1 MAGEVIKVGDGVM
14 NRDEALK
21 MAGGFEPL
29 HDPLSSPGWLMLI
42 LGAIVEP
49 LVLTMLEFHADVLA
63 YRAIGSEP
71 VRDQNTR
78 NTSLFADEL
87 AQESLGGA
95 PVTTALHQR
104 VKHEAVLIDGAPE
117 PVFLAADGGDESSS
131 PGELHP
137 QALTDPDVSV
147 STHPAPT
154 VHPVNG
160 FALPKGSS
168 RMAVDLSIKPAS
180 VAASL

>member
-49 LVLTMLEFHADVLA
+49 LVLTMLEFHAHVLA
-63 YRAIGSEP
+63 CRAIGSEP

-117 PVFLAADGGDESSS
+117 PVFLAADGDDEASGA
-131 PGELHP
+131 GEFHP
-137 QALTDPDVSV
+137 RALSEPDVILSH
-147 STHPAPT
+147 HPAPI
-154 VHPVNG
+154 VRPC
-160 FALPKGSS
+160 P
-168 RMAVDLSIKPAS
+168 
-180 VAASL
+180 

>member
-21 MAGGFEPL
+21 LADGFEPL
-29 HDPLSSPGWLMLI
+29 HDPLSSRGWLMLI

-49 LVLTMLEFHADVLA
+49 LVLTMLEFHAHVLA
-63 YRAIGSEP
+63 CRAIGSEP

-104 VKHEAVLIDGAPE
+104 VKHEAVLIDGVPE
-117 PVFLAADGGDESSS
+117 PVFLAADGDDEVSGAREFR
-131 PGELHP
+131 PRAWVTGGGRP
-137 QALTDPDVSV
+137 PPVPTDRSV
-147 STHPAPT
+147 RI
-154 VHPVNG
+154 
-160 FALPKGSS
+160 S
-168 RMAVDLSIKPAS
+168 RTTLFRR
-180 VAASL
+180 